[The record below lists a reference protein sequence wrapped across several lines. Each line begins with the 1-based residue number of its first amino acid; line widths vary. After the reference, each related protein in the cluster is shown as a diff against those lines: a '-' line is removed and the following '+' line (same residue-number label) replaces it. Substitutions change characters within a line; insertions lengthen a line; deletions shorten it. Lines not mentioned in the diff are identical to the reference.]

1 MTMVWWDPAGFAVD
15 WDWQR
20 GLTVWTLAGP
30 RFTSRFDRSLLR
42 HELAD
47 RPVGEHQARTAA
59 GRWWRA
65 QGRSEALSRKQEQG

>member
-1 MTMVWWDPAGFAVD
+1 MTMVLWDPAGFAVD

-30 RFTSRFDRSLLR
+30 RFTSRFDRRVLD
-42 HELAD
+42 HELAA
-47 RPVGEHQARTAA
+47 RPAGERQARAGA

-65 QGRSEALSRKQEQG
+65 QGRSEAIHRAQEAG